1 VNTGEIDAPEK
12 RWYFD
17 RCPVHRQL
25 QHRGWRC
32 LGDYIAI
39 EGKYDDNP
47 TEMGWGLLRIA
58 LVRTLIAAQSTGSF
72 STEGGAVLKTGY
84 MAMVHL

>member
-1 VNTGEIDAPEK
+1 VGQSPGFLDVRLAFDYRVNTGEIYTPGK

-17 RCPVHRQL
+17 RYPVHRQL
-25 QHRGWRC
+25 QHRGWRY
-32 LGDYIAI
+32 LRDYIAI

-58 LVRTLIAAQSTGSF
+58 LVL
-72 STEGGAVLKTGY
+72 
-84 MAMVHL
+84 